1 MFWGLGSLVC
11 CGSPPAARPEQCGAG
26 IAERRRSTWGPSST
40 WDSQPCPFSPGCWQL
55 QKEHGCKVLSQQTTL
70 HLNPPFADC
79 ELAKGTSLFFSDPL
93 DCTYLIVLRE
103 NSVKVPRSRRFFW
116 YHHGTGFVFALSAP
130 RSSLQQQRFLL
141 GKHTCLQRTGALGL
155 CGRNSGCSGGFEGV
169 RNAGPLFAKKRVFW
183 GAKNS
188 YSCASELRS
197 DLFLALEALSWV
209 RFIFLTSSN

>member
-1 MFWGLGSLVC
+1 MGHPQQRDQSSVEQALLRGGGARGVHHPPGIPSPVPSPQVAGS
-11 CGSPPAARPEQCGAG
+11 SKKSTAARFC
-26 IAERRRSTWGPSST
+26 
-40 WDSQPCPFSPGCWQL
+40 
-55 QKEHGCKVLSQQTTL
+55 SQQTTL
-70 HLNPPFADC
+70 HPNPPFADC
-79 ELAKGTSLFFSDPL
+79 ELARGTSLFFGDPL

-103 NSVKVPRSRRFFW
+103 NSMKVPRSRRFFW

-141 GKHTCLQRTGALGL
+141 GKHTCLRRMGALGL

-169 RNAGPLFAKKRVFW
+169 RNAGPLFAKRRVFW